1 MASTEM
7 QRALFMD
14 RLRSRRGLR
23 RDIVSPNSVTGPD
36 LIDSQ
41 FIPWLARSEVFF
53 CIPGLVAQYGS
64 PLFVFS
70 ERSLIANYRDLH
82 EAFTRRYPR
91 VRIAWSYKTN
101 YLEAICRVFHREG
114 AWGEVVS
121 PFEYEKALRTGVAPS
136 EIHFNGPYKTDAAL
150 SQAASSGTIIHLDNF
165 DEIVR
170 LEQIARHSGRK
181 PRVAVRVNMAIDG
194 LQAWSRFGLNLESGQ
209 ARDAVRRVL
218 ASGLLELMGLHTH
231 IGTYVLEPAAYGSA
245 AFKLARFA
253 NELRAEHGIQLSFL
267 DLGGGFASPNTLKGQ
282 YLTGEQSQ
290 TTFARYADAIAAGL
304 GELDYP
310 AAEKPVLVLETG
322 RALVDSA
329 GYLVSTV
336 QASKRQPDG
345 QRGLILD
352 AGVNLL
358 FTSFWYN
365 HAVAPTVDVRGT
377 PEPTVLYGPLCM
389 NIDVMREAVQLPPM
403 VAGQR
408 LVFRNVGA
416 YNTTQW
422 MQFITLRPAV
432 VMIGSRGETSV
443 IRRAESVDDLASYEQ
458 VPGWLR

>member
-1 MASTEM
+1 VNQRPVYERPSLVRHQMGLMNKFGRQQAT
-7 QRALFMD
+7 RALTEID
-14 RLRSRRGLR
+14 G
-23 RDIVSPNSVTGPD
+23 VS
-36 LIDSQ
+36 I
-41 FIPWLARSEVFF
+41 EK
-53 CIPGLVAQYGS
+53 LVAQYGS

-70 ERSLIANYRDLH
+70 ERTLIANYRDLH

-101 YLEAICRVFHREG
+101 YNEAICRTFHREG

-121 PFEYEKALRTGVAPS
+121 PFEYEKALRSGVAPT
-136 EIHFNGPYKTDAAL
+136 EIHFNGPYKPEDSLAKAAN
-150 SQAASSGTIIHLDNF
+150 AGTIIHIDNF

-170 LEQIARHSGRK
+170 LEDIARQSGRK

-194 LQAWSRFGLNLESGQ
+194 LQAWSRFGVNLESGQ
-209 ARDAVRRVL
+209 ARDAVRRVQ
-218 ASGLLELMGLHTH
+218 ASGLLDLIGLHTH
-231 IGTYVLEPAAYGSA
+231 IGTYVQEPAAYGSA
-245 AFKLARFA
+245 AVKLARFA
-253 NELRAEHGIQLSFL
+253 NELRADHGIKLSFL
-267 DLGGGFASPNTLKGQ
+267 DLGGGFASPNALKGQ
-282 YLTGEQSQ
+282 YLSAEQSQ
-290 TTFARYADAIAAGL
+290 VSFSRYADAISQGL
-304 GELDYP
+304 GELDCP
-310 AAEKPVLVLETG
+310 ASERPTLVLETG

-345 QRGLILD
+345 TRGLILD

-365 HAVAPTVDVRGT
+365 HAVAPTQEVRGAL
-377 PEPTVLYGPLCM
+377 EPTVLYGPLCM
-389 NIDVMREAVQLPPM
+389 NIDVMRESVQLPPM
-403 VAGQR
+403 AAGQR

-432 VMIGSRGETSV
+432 VMISTSGEASV
-443 IRRAESVDDLASYEQ
+443 IRRAETVDDLNSYEQ
-458 VPGWLR
+458 VPAWLS